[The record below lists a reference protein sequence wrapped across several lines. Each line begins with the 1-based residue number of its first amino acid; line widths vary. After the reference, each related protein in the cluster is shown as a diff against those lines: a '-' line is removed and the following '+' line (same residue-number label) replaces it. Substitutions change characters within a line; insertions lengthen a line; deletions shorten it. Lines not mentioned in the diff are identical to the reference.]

1 MVLAPNLPAFG
12 RRFPDI
18 VLEVTTTQEGR
29 TELVAA
35 GSDAG
40 IHLGES
46 TQRDI
51 VTAVCLAIS
60 GWPSWFRRIVRRRTR
75 SPEHHTI

>member
-12 RRFPDI
+12 RRFPYI

-35 GSDAG
+35 GFDAG
-40 IHLGES
+40 IHLGEL
-46 TQRDI
+46 T
-51 VTAVCLAIS
+51 LAPLAPRAGS
-60 GWPSWFRRIVRRRTR
+60 GCPASAA
-75 SPEHHTI
+75 SPAYCFGSNFIATPFMQ